1 MLVLAS
7 QSPRRRE
14 ILARAGIEFVVKP
27 AAVSEA
33 AGADE
38 DPREHVMR
46 LARTKAE
53 MVPAAPDQVVLGAD
67 TVVVVD
73 GHILGKPENSEDAT
87 RMLRSLSGRVHRV
100 ITGICLRTPAC
111 SVVDV
116 ESTLVQFALLTD
128 EEIAAYV
135 RSGEPMDKAGAYGI
149 QGRAAKFIERIEGCY
164 FNVMGLPVALVYR
177 RLKELA
183 ATEGAQREL

>member
-111 SVVDV
+111 RVVDV